1 MEDIQKIVDR
11 ADILLEALPYI
22 RRFSN
27 RTIVIKYGGH
37 AMVDE
42 DLKRNFALDVVM
54 MKYIGMN
61 PVIVHGGGPQIG
73 SYLKKLG
80 KESRFV
86 QGMRVTDQ
94 ETMDIV
100 EMVLAGKV
108 NKEIVGFINH
118 HGGRAVGLSGKDGS
132 IVLAEKYLLSEE
144 RAKDTPPEIIDL
156 GLVGKV
162 KAIQADL
169 IQSLARD
176 GFIPVI
182 APTGLGERGE
192 TFNINADLVAGAV
205 ASALRAEKLVL
216 LTDVPGV
223 FDEGKR
229 LINTMDDAEAYRL
242 IAEGVIEGGMYPKVK
257 CCLKALRSGVGKAH
271 IIDGEKRHAILLEVF
286 TDRGSE
292 RKSSRRNKRQRK
304 MTTEELIEA
313 GNRYLFSTYRRFP
326 IVLVRGKG
334 ARVWDS
340 DGKEYL
346 DFLAGIAVCSL
357 GHSHPRV
364 VRAIQAQA
372 ETLTH
377 VSNLYYIEPQI
388 RLAKLLVEHSFAD
401 RSSSATAAPRR
412 SRGHQAR
419 PEIRS
424 RADGP
429 GPARDHHHGQFLPRK
444 DPGRRHRHGP
454 EEKTRPASSPSRK
467 GSATFPTTTWR
478 PRRPPCPT
486 GPAGSSWN
494 PSRAREASASPRR
507 ST

>member
-42 DLKRNFALDVVM
+42 ELKRNFALDVVM

-169 IQSLARD
+169 IQSLSRD

-205 ASALRAEKLVL
+205 AAALRAEKLVL

-223 FDEGKR
+223 FDEGKN
-229 LINTMDDAEAYRL
+229 LINTMDDTEAYRL

-271 IIDGEKRHAILLEVF
+271 IIDGRKRHAILLEVF
-286 TDRGSE
+286 TDRGVG
-292 RKSSRRNKRQRK
+292 
-304 MTTEELIEA
+304 TEII
-313 GNRYLFSTYRRFP
+313 S
-326 IVLVRGKG
+326 
-334 ARVWDS
+334 
-340 DGKEYL
+340 KE
-346 DFLAGIAVCSL
+346 
-357 GHSHPRV
+357 
-364 VRAIQAQA
+364 
-372 ETLTH
+372 
-377 VSNLYYIEPQI
+377 
-388 RLAKLLVEHSFAD
+388 
-401 RSSSATAAPRR
+401 
-412 SRGHQAR
+412 
-419 PEIRS
+419 
-424 RADGP
+424 
-429 GPARDHHHGQFLPRK
+429 
-444 DPGRRHRHGP
+444 
-454 EEKTRPASSPSRK
+454 
-467 GSATFPTTTWR
+467 
-478 PRRPPCPT
+478 
-486 GPAGSSWN
+486 
-494 PSRAREASASPRR
+494 
-507 ST
+507 